1 MSAAGGRFLV
11 YASLEEDAAGEGK
24 DGRRHWGEGEY
35 PPHGR
40 SHWYEMQVVH
50 PASYGV
56 YMSTRRRPAGGATET
71 LPPIGLSFGR
81 DRTIVAEDLDHPA
94 ADDVTD
100 QAESD
105 KHLDAGR

>member
-1 MSAAGGRFLV
+1 
-11 YASLEEDAAGEGK
+11 
-24 DGRRHWGEGEY
+24 
-35 PPHGR
+35 
-40 SHWYEMQVVH
+40 
-50 PASYGV
+50 
-56 YMSTRRRPAGGATET
+56 MSTRRRPAGGATET